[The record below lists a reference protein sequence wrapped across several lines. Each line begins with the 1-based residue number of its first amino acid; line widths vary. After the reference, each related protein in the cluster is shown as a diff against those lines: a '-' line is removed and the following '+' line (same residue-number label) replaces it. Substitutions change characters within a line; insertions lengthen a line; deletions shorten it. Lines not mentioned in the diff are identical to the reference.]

1 MGRIKR
7 PVYQKMRDKNGHQF
21 YSDVAESVILKC
33 GWDIFRP
40 GRDLSFFFS
49 HRDSTKVYCFYNFAS
64 LVVFIL
70 NFSFKIFVEWGNP
83 FWIPFGEVEVP
94 DTKPSNPILFPSP
107 FTHKTLSKNQ
117 KKSLQKITLK
127 NYHKNT
133 APPPIK
139 HEMPPTWES
148 PLVRN
153 QLNVMTWVFFA
164 AKKPPRNPWPPKGA
178 RLVKR
183 GQCPKRQNS
192 PWRQNS
198 WVFSTKA
205 EHCRFG
211 LLGQGSSPHKSI
223 LFWSVGW

>member
-1 MGRIKR
+1 M
-7 PVYQKMRDKNGHQF
+7 
-21 YSDVAESVILKC
+21 
-33 GWDIFRP
+33 
-40 GRDLSFFFS
+40 
-49 HRDSTKVYCFYNFAS
+49 
-64 LVVFIL
+64 VFIL

-107 FTHKTLSKNQ
+107 FTHKTLSKNK
-117 KKSLQKITLK
+117 KKSIQKITLK

-192 PWRQNS
+192 PWRILKVVVFLNQGRTLS
-198 WVFSTKA
+198 VWVVWAK
-205 EHCRFG
+205 G
-211 LLGQGSSPHKSI
+211 LPLTNLLFFDPLVGGVILIGQIGTFPKRGAMKCQ
-223 LFWSVGW
+223 WKQWR